1 MIIAV
6 LMAGG
11 KGKRLSSNVEKPLFE
26 FKNKPLIEYVLK
38 NLKNSKYIEKIVVAT
53 SPHTSE
59 TNYFLAKKSSFNNGN
74 KANQYNNQYN
84 NINEKHVGFSIY
96 NDYYNFLE
104 TPGQGY
110 LEDLSFLLSGFEKK
124 SKKDILLFIN
134 ADLPFVSSAIIDSIL
149 EEYFKND
156 TPAMSVLV
164 PVTIFEKY
172 DIEPSY
178 VFNDLVPSGV
188 NILISQNK
196 VQEEEKLIIPKI
208 ELALNINSIDDVKL
222 SNYLFDNNLI
232 KDTDNKR

>member
-11 KGKRLSSNVEKPLFE
+11 KGKRLNSDVEKPLFK
-26 FKNKPLIEYVLK
+26 FKDKPLIEYVLK
-38 NLKNSKYIEKIVVAT
+38 NLKDSKYIEKIVVAT
-53 SPHTSE
+53 SPHTHE
-59 TNYFLAKKSSFNNGN
+59 TNHFLAKKSSFNNGN
-74 KANQYNNQYN
+74 NGIHHNNLD
-84 NINEKHVGFSIY
+84 EELTGFNIY

-104 TPGQGY
+104 TPGYGY

-134 ADLPFVSSAIIDSIL
+134 ADLPFVSSTIIDNIL

-156 TPAMSVLV
+156 DPAMSVLV
-164 PVTIFEKY
+164 PVTVFEKY
-172 DIEPSY
+172 GIEPSY
-178 VFNDLVPSGV
+178 VFDDLAPSGV

-196 VQEEEKLIIPKI
+196 VQVEEKLIIPKI

-222 SNYLFDNNLI
+222 VNYLFDNNI
-232 KDTDNKR
+232 II

>member
-11 KGKRLSSNVEKPLFE
+11 KGKRLNSDVEKPLF
-26 FKNKPLIEYVLK
+26 KLKDKPLIEYVLK

-53 SPHTSE
+53 SPHTLE
-59 TNYFLAKKSSFNNGN
+59 TNYFLAKKSSFNNAN
-74 KANQYNNQYN
+74 KYNNVD
-84 NINEKHVGFSIY
+84 EELDGFNIY
-96 NDYYNFLE
+96 NSFYNFLK

-110 LEDLSFLLSGFEKK
+110 LEDLSFLLSKFEKK
-124 SKKDILLFIN
+124 SKKDILFFIN
-134 ADLPFVSSAIIDSIL
+134 TDLPFVSTSIIDNVL

-156 TPAMSVLV
+156 APAMSVLV
-164 PVTIFEKY
+164 PLTIFENY
-172 DIEPSY
+172 GIEPSY

-208 ELALNINSIDDVKL
+208 ELALNINSIDDVKV

-232 KDTDNKR
+232 KDIK